1 MKLQL
6 EFGGWCF
13 GRVPGALHRS
23 CAEPCSCSAA
33 QAERH
38 VPDCRVTY
46 GMCSMDCV
54 IRKATTDD
62 ATAISV
68 IAVAALRVS
77 NAKDYSLEI
86 IDRIERSFSP
96 LQILSF
102 LTQREVYVATI
113 ECNVVATASLDGGT
127 VRSVFVDPAYQRMGV
142 GHRLMAAIESTA
154 AQSGL
159 RLLRVPSSITAEG
172 FYYSLGFVKV
182 RDEFHGD
189 ERTIIMEKSLS

>member
-1 MKLQL
+1 M
-6 EFGGWCF
+6 E
-13 GRVPGALHRS
+13 
-23 CAEPCSCSAA
+23 
-33 QAERH
+33 
-38 VPDCRVTY
+38 
-46 GMCSMDCV
+46 CV
-54 IRKATTDD
+54 IRKATIND

-68 IAVAALRVS
+68 IVVAALLVS

-86 IDRIERSFSP
+86 IDRIQRSFSP
-96 LQILSF
+96 LQILNF
-102 LTQREVYVATI
+102 LTQREVYVASI
-113 ECNVVATASLDGGT
+113 DGNVVATGSLEGGT

-154 AQSGL
+154 AQGGL

-172 FYYSLGFVKV
+172 FYCSLGFVKV